1 MKRSEINRI
10 LKSSE
15 DFFTSQNWRLPVWGY
30 WTWDEWLA
38 RSALELDEILTQEM
52 GWDITDFA
60 LGDFERKGMVLFTV
74 RNGSTPATGYDKPY
88 CEKLMIVNDGQLCL
102 THFHWDK
109 VEDIINR
116 GGGTLNLRLNN
127 ANVDESLDMA
137 NPVVVYVDG
146 IRRVLDP
153 GAVLSLAPGESVTLP
168 QRNYHSFWGTGR
180 VLIGE
185 VSKVNDDHTDNRFL
199 DDSPRFPKIDE
210 DEPIFRPLVGD
221 YAKLRT
227 LLSC

>member
-1 MKRSEINRI
+1 MG
-10 LKSSE
+10 LL
-15 DFFTSQNWRLPVWGY
+15 DLG
-30 WTWDEWLA
+30 EWLA

-109 VEDIINR
+109 VENIINH

-127 ANVDESLDMA
+127 ANADES
-137 NPVVVYVDG
+137 
-146 IRRVLDP
+146 
-153 GAVLSLAPGESVTLP
+153 
-168 QRNYHSFWGTGR
+168 Q
-180 VLIGE
+180 
-185 VSKVNDDHTDNRFL
+185 
-199 DDSPRFPKIDE
+199 
-210 DEPIFRPLVGD
+210 
-221 YAKLRT
+221 
-227 LLSC
+227 